1 MSTKVL
7 ARATRQ
13 EEEIKGI
20 NTGKEK
26 VRLSLLPSDLVVY
39 VVNLKHSYERQ
50 PDLIGKFSKISGYK
64 SLAHKLIACY
74 KPTTTKMRIKSK
86 TQSLL

>member
-7 ARATRQ
+7 ATATRQ

-50 PDLIGKFSKISGYK
+50 PDLIGKFSKNLRLQK
-64 SLAHKLIACY
+64 SC
-74 KPTTTKMRIKSK
+74 
-86 TQSLL
+86 TQINSML